1 MHKYVHKS
9 SVPDVYH
16 IIIITIFFYLVLLS

>member
-16 IIIITIFFYLVLLS
+16 IIIITTFFSLVLLS